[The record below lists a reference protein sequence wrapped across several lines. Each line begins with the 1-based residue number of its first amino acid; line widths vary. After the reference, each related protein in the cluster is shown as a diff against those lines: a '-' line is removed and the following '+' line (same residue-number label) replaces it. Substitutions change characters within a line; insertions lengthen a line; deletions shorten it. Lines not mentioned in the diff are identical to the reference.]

1 VSAEYDLK
9 PYRVEWQRFRTST
22 WVLAGDGGY
31 DSHEDACACA
41 REWVKAY
48 GGFTRVIVQHVIQ
61 RVPS

>member
-1 VSAEYDLK
+1 VSTEYDLK

-31 DSHEDACACA
+31 DSHEDARA
-41 REWVKAY
+41 RPQV
-48 GGFTRVIVQHVIQ
+48 GVIVQHVIE